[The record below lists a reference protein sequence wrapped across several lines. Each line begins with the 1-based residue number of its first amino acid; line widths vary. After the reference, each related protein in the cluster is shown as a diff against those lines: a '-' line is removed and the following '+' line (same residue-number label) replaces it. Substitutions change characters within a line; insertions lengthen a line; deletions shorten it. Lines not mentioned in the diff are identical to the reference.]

1 MLGRVEQVML
11 AKAAASFGLPLAS
24 PPLRRNSNTDKLM
37 NKCVLPLLN
46 PNPIGRPGARV
57 VLVRGGGG
65 GDGIGGGYSRT
76 PLETAGAY
84 ELIDKDTGEKVIVWG
99 GTDDDHDHDHDP
111 PIPPKHLL
119 DSSNWNKDPSQP
131 TTSAPG
137 PLSLSQSWFL

>member
-11 AKAAASFGLPLAS
+11 AKAAASFGLTLAS
-24 PPLRRNSNTDKLM
+24 PPLRRHGNNDKLM

-46 PNPIGRPGARV
+46 PNPVGRPGARV

-84 ELIDKDTGEKVIVWG
+84 ELIDNDTGEKVIVWG
-99 GTDDDHDHDHDP
+99 GTDDDHDHDP

>member
-24 PPLRRNSNTDKLM
+24 PPLRRHGNNDKLM

-46 PNPIGRPGARV
+46 PNPVGRPGARV

>member
-11 AKAAASFGLPLAS
+11 AKAVASFGLPLAS
-24 PPLRRNSNTDKLM
+24 PPLRRNSNNDKLM

-46 PNPIGRPGARV
+46 PNPVGRPGARV

-65 GDGIGGGYSRT
+65 GDGGGGGYSRT

-99 GTDDDHDHDHDP
+99 GTDDDHDP

-119 DSSNWNKDPSQP
+119 LSSNWNKDPSQP